1 MSPLGCL
8 RFYSKV
14 PEVDKSDQ
22 CRIFVECSRVLFR
35 KVTLL
40 LQRIGSHRVT
50 KLLNG
55 QANKYIKKVLSTN
68 TEKHLKV
75 ITCMYQSTYVCLQ
88 FLYSEFV
95 LY

>member
-1 MSPLGCL
+1 M
-8 RFYSKV
+8 
-14 PEVDKSDQ
+14 DKSDQ

-75 ITCMYQSTYVCLQ
+75 ITCMYQNVLRVHT
-88 FLYSEFV
+88 FV
-95 LY
+95 SSFFIQSLFFTDIQ

>member
-1 MSPLGCL
+1 MSPVGCL

-14 PEVDKSDQ
+14 PLKWINRINAEYLSSAVEFCLERSRCCFSVLEV
-22 CRIFVECSRVLFR
+22 
-35 KVTLL
+35 
-40 LQRIGSHRVT
+40 RVT

-75 ITCMYQSTYVCLQ
+75 ITCMYQSTHVCLQ